1 MVLPHSGPQ
10 LHLEFPVEYTSPTL
24 LNFVLF
30 INNLL
35 SVLSEGTQSALYVDD
50 TKIFCSISLAAD
62 CERVPQP
69 LANFILWNHD
79 NNIQFNRLI
88 LIY

>member
-1 MVLPHSGPQ
+1 
-10 LHLEFPVEYTSPTL
+10 VEYTSPTL

-35 SVLSEGTQSALYVDD
+35 SVLSEGTQSALYADD

-62 CERVPQP
+62 CERVQQA
-69 LANFILWNHD
+69 LTNFILWSHD
-79 NNIQFNRLI
+79 NNIQFNSQVRI
-88 LIY
+88 LVDQNWPI